1 MRLHKGL
8 KPKEWFKKT
17 MVEQMA
23 NVGAEIERA
32 LDAWGGNEEDRGLA
46 AFYRALEL
54 LQYTKI
60 DPKNKNRLKELCR
73 LYEILGEY
81 FLGNNQYRLTEE

>member
-32 LDAWGGNEEDRGLA
+32 LDA
-46 AFYRALEL
+46 
-54 LQYTKI
+54 
-60 DPKNKNRLKELCR
+60 
-73 LYEILGEY
+73 
-81 FLGNNQYRLTEE
+81 